1 MFVFNFGPL
10 SMRGKRSRL
19 LYSGLLWGLSAYS
32 FGESKRPRRGPGT
45 HRDPGISEVQVLA
58 RLREALLI

>member
-1 MFVFNFGPL
+1 
-10 SMRGKRSRL
+10 MRGKRSRL